1 MRTHSRFESGDPMVG
16 EEEQM
21 PDDPQ
26 AGDGFESRDSD
37 GGDALVIKEEMEE
50 ESSSSSAHC

>member
-1 MRTHSRFESGDPMVG
+1 MRTHSRFESGDSMAG

-50 ESSSSSAHC
+50 ESS